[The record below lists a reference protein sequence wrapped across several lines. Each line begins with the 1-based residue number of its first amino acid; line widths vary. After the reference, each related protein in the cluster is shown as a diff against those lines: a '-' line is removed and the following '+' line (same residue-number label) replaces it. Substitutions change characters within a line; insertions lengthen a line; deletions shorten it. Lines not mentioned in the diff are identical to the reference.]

1 MADGI
6 ISEET
11 SCILY
16 IGIQLGENRREETNR
31 ILKTSS
37 NTSRI
42 SHCFTV
48 NCIDMKQ
55 RGQLQASPVLGTR
68 GGRNNKHHLKHFE
81 RRARERDVYHFLENG
96 FLKKK
101 RHTSTWEWCCCST
114 VIATCKGT
122 PFQAN
127 SFLQKDIESLISF
140 PSNCFSIPLL
150 FNSFYFCI
158 IPPHPEIYSPSSDPR
173 WYFPFIYF
181 ECSVVFLWAMRQ
193 INSYI
198 IC

>member
-68 GGRNNKHHLKHFE
+68 GGRNNKHQE
-81 RRARERDVYHFLENG
+81 TRERE
-96 FLKKK
+96 
-101 RHTSTWEWCCCST
+101 TSTISLR
-114 VIATCKGT
+114 KG
-122 PFQAN
+122 
-127 SFLQKDIESLISF
+127 S
-140 PSNCFSIPLL
+140 
-150 FNSFYFCI
+150 
-158 IPPHPEIYSPSSDPR
+158 
-173 WYFPFIYF
+173 
-181 ECSVVFLWAMRQ
+181 
-193 INSYI
+193 
-198 IC
+198 

>member
-1 MADGI
+1 MASFLRRHLASFTLAYSWGKTGVKKQREFKKPVQTHLESHI
-6 ISEET
+6 VLQWTVLIWNSVANYRPPQCWEPGEEEIT
-11 SCILY
+11 NIR
-16 IGIQLGENRREETNR
+16 RRER
-31 ILKTSS
+31 
-37 NTSRI
+37 
-42 SHCFTV
+42 
-48 NCIDMKQ
+48 
-55 RGQLQASPVLGTR
+55 
-68 GGRNNKHHLKHFE
+68 E
-81 RRARERDVYHFLENG
+81 RRLPFPWERV
-96 FLKKK
+96 LKMK